1 MDQVRTLSRNNDGS
15 TGAAA
20 LRSVAGIVCFAVLGL
35 LLSFLS
41 YPLFA
46 RFGLGAVVV
55 VLAVPVL
62 LAVSVRAVPEFVS
75 GLRSLRRSF
84 GWREWSWLLLFV
96 SAATFEVRNVHET
109 LAQPLNGWAVLRLGP
124 EMIVAVI
131 LAWRIAGGKSSLR
144 YLFTG
149 LPGRLAVFCL
159 VALVSTTWSI
169 VPIWT
174 FYKSAEFLLDVTV
187 AALIFE
193 SARTT
198 EDWLKVL
205 SWTWIIYAMET
216 SIAWIGLVVSPA
228 DAWDDMGRLRALYP
242 MVGANNIGTTG
253 ALLTL
258 VAISRLLWRDRRGTD
273 RAWYWAVFI
282 FGMATMVLAQTRNA
296 IAGFLVGVPLIL
308 IFARRKRIG
317 VALVGLGTP
326 LLMLSPMGTVIW
338 SYLRRGQSDEA
349 IQGFTGRMEWWQYAW
364 EQLSFH
370 PLTGLGAFAGG
381 RFGVLARMGSA
392 DAAYLHS
399 DWLEIA
405 VGTSFWG
412 ILAFVWVVAGVWWY
426 LCRGSSATRSGS
438 LERDLSVECIGV
450 MGMLTVHSFFNNEL
464 CWHPPLLFLA
474 VLGYA
479 EFLRR
484 RMKEQRENV
493 ASHSATVRPDLY
505 PSAFGSRA

>member
-1 MDQVRTLSRNNDGS
+1 M
-15 TGAAA
+15 
-20 LRSVAGIVCFAVLGL
+20 
-35 LLSFLS
+35 
-41 YPLFA
+41 
-46 RFGLGAVVV
+46 
-55 VLAVPVL
+55 
-62 LAVSVRAVPEFVS
+62 
-75 GLRSLRRSF
+75 
-84 GWREWSWLLLFV
+84 
-96 SAATFEVRNVHET
+96 
-109 LAQPLNGWAVLRLGP
+109 
-124 EMIVAVI
+124 
-131 LAWRIAGGKSSLR
+131 
-144 YLFTG
+144 
-149 LPGRLAVFCL
+149 
-159 VALVSTTWSI
+159 
-169 VPIWT
+169 
-174 FYKSAEFLLDVTV
+174 
-187 AALIFE
+187 
-193 SARTT
+193 
-198 EDWLKVL
+198 L

-216 SIAWIGLVVSPA
+216 SIAYIGLVVSPA
-228 DAWDDMGRLRALYP
+228 NAWDDMGRLRALYP

-296 IAGFLVGVPLIL
+296 IAGFLVGLPLIL
-308 IFARRKRIG
+308 IFAKRKWIG
-317 VALVGLGTP
+317 AALVGLGTP
-326 LLMLSPMGTVIW
+326 LLMLSPMGEIIW

-370 PLTGLGAFAGG
+370 PLTGLGAYAGG

-405 VGTSFWG
+405 VGMSFWG
-412 ILAFVWVVAGVWWY
+412 IIAFVWVVAGVWWY
-426 LCRGSSATRSGS
+426 LCRGGIATKLGS

-450 MGMLTVHSFFNNEL
+450 MGMLTIHSFFNNEL

-493 ASHSATVRPDLY
+493 AFRSATVRPDLY
-505 PSAFGSRA
+505 PHPFGSRA